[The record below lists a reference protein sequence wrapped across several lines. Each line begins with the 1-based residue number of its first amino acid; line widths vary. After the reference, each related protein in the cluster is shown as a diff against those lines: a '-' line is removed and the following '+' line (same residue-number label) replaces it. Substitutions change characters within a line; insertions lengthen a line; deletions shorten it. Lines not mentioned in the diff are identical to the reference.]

1 VTGVS
6 RRRFLT
12 GGLASTAAV
21 AGVASTAAAC
31 GGGDG
36 GAASTS
42 GAASPARYLDFEGP
56 HQTGIT
62 HPANEQGLMA
72 AFDLTATG
80 VEEVRETFVALTGEV
95 RRLMAGEPYED
106 RDPAYPPLYTGT
118 VGNPPPPADLSVV
131 VSVGAALFDGRYGL
145 ADRRPA
151 ALEKMP
157 FLANDRLDPARTH
170 GDVLVSVTS
179 THEDINLFALRQLHR
194 ATRETMALH
203 WMLGGYNR
211 RTEARRGE
219 AGKRNLMGFID
230 GTANLDPTDDAVM
243 DRYVWIQDGDDEPAW
258 TAGGSYHVV
267 RVIRMLVEFWDRTRL
282 SEQEALIG
290 RRKETGAPLDG
301 EVETDIPDY
310 AADPDGDLTP
320 LDAHIRLANP
330 RTADTEDDLIF
341 RTGLSFSRGFD
352 AAGQLDQGLAFVS
365 FQRRMSQFLNTQQRL
380 AGEPLEEYIRPEG
393 GGFYFALPGVTSA
406 DGYLGEGL
414 FA

>member
-1 VTGVS
+1 
-6 RRRFLT
+6 
-12 GGLASTAAV
+12 
-21 AGVASTAAAC
+21 
-31 GGGDG
+31 
-36 GAASTS
+36 
-42 GAASPARYLDFEGP
+42 
-56 HQTGIT
+56 
-62 HPANEQGLMA
+62 
-72 AFDLTATG
+72 
-80 VEEVRETFVALTGEV
+80 
-95 RRLMAGEPYED
+95 MAGEPYED
-106 RDPAYPPLYTGT
+106 RDPAYPPVYTGT

-131 VSVGAALFDGRYGL
+131 VSVGASLFDDRYGL
-145 ADRRPA
+145 ADRRPQ

-157 FLANDRLDPARTH
+157 FLANDRLDPARSH

-179 THEDINLFALRQLHR
+179 AHEDINLFALRQLHR
-194 ATRETMALH
+194 ATRETLALH

-211 RTEARRGE
+211 RTEARPGE

-230 GTANLDPTDDAVM
+230 GTANLDPGDDEVM
-243 DRYVWIQDGDDEPAW
+243 DRYVWIQEGDDEPAW
-258 TAGGSYHVV
+258 AVDGSYHVV

-290 RRKETGAPLDG
+290 RRKATGAPLDG

-310 AADPDGDLTP
+310 EADPDGEITP

-330 RTADTEDDLIF
+330 RTSGTEDDLIF
-341 RTGLSFSRGFD
+341 RSGLSFSRGFD

-365 FQRRMSQFLNTQQRL
+365 FQRRMSQFLNTQERL

-414 FA
+414 LA